1 MLHPKIGNFS
11 ATRHIL
17 KTFNLRASKR
27 LGQNFL
33 IDSEVVKKIVEA
45 AEISEG
51 EEVLEIGPGIGTLTQ
66 ELLEVGAKVT
76 AVELDK
82 KLPAV
87 LAETLAGYENF
98 NLIQGDILKVDLKN
112 LMSGSYKVVANLPYY
127 ITTQI
132 LLTLLEKKLPI
143 TKIVTMVQKEVAER
157 MISKPNSKSYGAMSV
172 AVQFRSDARIAFDVP
187 PTAFLPKP
195 EVTSSVVVCDAKENK
210 IKVSDEDFFIK
221 VVRASFGQRRKT
233 ILNSLVG
240 AGFSREIILKSLDAA
255 EINFERRAE
264 TLSIEEFANLSE
276 KIFAFQK

>member
-1 MLHPKIGNFS
+1 MIHPNIADIS

-17 KTFNLRASKR
+17 QRFKLRASKR

-33 IDSEVVKKIVEA
+33 TDAGVVRRIVDA
-45 AEISEG
+45 AEISPG

-66 ELLEVGAKVT
+66 GLLESGAKVT

-98 NLIQGDILKVDLKN
+98 KLVQCDILKVDLN
-112 LMSGSYKVVANLPYY
+112 ELMPENFKVVANLPYY

-143 TKIVTMVQKEVAER
+143 KKIVTMVQKEVAER
-157 MISKPNSKSYGAMSV
+157 MVANPGSKTYGAMTV
-172 AVQFRSDARIAFDVP
+172 AIQFRSEVKIAFDVSP
-187 PTAFLPKP
+187 ESFLPRP
-195 EVTSSVVVCDAKENK
+195 EVTSSVVVCDVRESP

-233 ILNSLVG
+233 ILNSLAG
-240 AGFSREIILKSLDAA
+240 AGFPREKILAA
-255 EINFERRAE
+255 AKLSGISPGDRAE
-264 TLSIEEFANLSE
+264 NLSIENFATLSE
-276 KIFAFQK
+276 NLRQV